1 MLVLAAMRSSEQCR
15 PGLLGPGPGDTVWLS
30 ERPGLRGG
38 LEALPH
44 RMAELTCPAGAAV
57 AATACLWRGRLAAP
71 GPASLGSCWFS
82 FCVSLRGFS
91 GPAPPSRAE
100 RASSLL
106 VTLGVR
112 TLCVCGS
119 RAGVW
124 KVTFVA
130 LAGLLGGTFS
140 FWERRRTEDLPV
152 TSGGENRK
160 SQFSGLLL
168 PATFSSVKICRLI
181 LPARCRAPGPRR
193 RRRPLRAKDSDQT
206 PRPPRSPPAAPADS
220 NTDGWLHAA
229 NQRRPGAGPQGTG
242 GQWEAPPHAPPPGG
256 GSSAVGAARGA
267 LGPWGA
273 DEAGQ
278 A

>member
-1 MLVLAAMRSSEQCR
+1 MGETSSTPCGSLGPVPRGEAAVGRGVQRASWEPPCEALGGVSGAGWAAT
-15 PGLLGPGPGDTVWLS
+15 PGGWPGMLLGPGPGDSVWLS

-38 LEALPH
+38 LEALP
-44 RMAELTCPAGAAV
+44 RRTAELTCPAGVAVAAV
-57 AATACLWRGRLAAP
+57 AATACLWRGPLAAP

-82 FCVSLRGFS
+82 FCVPLRGFS

-124 KVTFVA
+124 NVTFAA
-130 LAGLLGGTFS
+130 LARLLGGTFS
-140 FWERRRTEDLPV
+140 FWDRRRTDDLPV
-152 TSGGENRK
+152 TSGDENRK
-160 SQFSGLLL
+160 WQFSGLLS

-193 RRRPLRAKDSDQT
+193 RR
-206 PRPPRSPPAAPADS
+206 
-220 NTDGWLHAA
+220 
-229 NQRRPGAGPQGTG
+229 
-242 GQWEAPPHAPPPGG
+242 
-256 GSSAVGAARGA
+256 
-267 LGPWGA
+267 
-273 DEAGQ
+273 
-278 A
+278 